1 MSKVLF
7 PIEPEIDFQLICI
20 SSHHKDYRL
29 CWEINR
35 SLGMQL
41 KKVDEYF
48 LGTKENPGE
57 LFSQFEYSDATDHS
71 DFYLITN
78 RCIPEAG
85 KAKPE
90 DLFPT
95 EDSLKLVP
103 EMKQADYLLL
113 IYGQMNEMDMKV
125 LEEKLSALSMVQ
137 AAWKQDV
144 EKLRS
149 KYNLLR

>member
-7 PIEPEIDFQLICI
+7 QIEPEIDFELICI

-35 SLGMQL
+35 NLGMEL
-41 KKVDEYF
+41 KRIDEYF

-57 LFSQFEYSDATDHS
+57 LFSQFNYSQSTDHVEY
-71 DFYLITN
+71 YLIAN
-78 RCIPEAG
+78 RCIPEEG
-85 KAKPE
+85 KEKPE

-95 EDSLKLVP
+95 EDSMKLVP
-103 EMKQADYLLL
+103 EMKQVDYLLL
-113 IYGQMNEMDMKV
+113 IYGQLNTSEMKSLEDNLNELV
-125 LEEKLSALSMVQ
+125 MVQ

-144 EKLRS
+144 HKLRS

>member
-1 MSKVLF
+1 
-7 PIEPEIDFQLICI
+7 
-20 SSHHKDYRL
+20 
-29 CWEINR
+29 
-35 SLGMQL
+35 MQL

-57 LFSQFEYSDATDHS
+57 LFSQFEYSDTTDHS

-113 IYGQMNEMDMKV
+113 IYGQMNGIDIKV

-149 KYNLLR
+149 KHNLLR